1 MFQKNVPLILT
12 LALLTSV
19 VCTAQWAGT
28 GSDKDMVPAAKKG
41 RLAPPFILKSPDGS
55 EETDLTSFRGK
66 RPVVLF
72 FGSYT

>member
-1 MFQKNVPLILT
+1 MFRRNVLITLT
-12 LALLTSV
+12 LALLTSA
-19 VCTAQWAGT
+19 VCTVLWAGT